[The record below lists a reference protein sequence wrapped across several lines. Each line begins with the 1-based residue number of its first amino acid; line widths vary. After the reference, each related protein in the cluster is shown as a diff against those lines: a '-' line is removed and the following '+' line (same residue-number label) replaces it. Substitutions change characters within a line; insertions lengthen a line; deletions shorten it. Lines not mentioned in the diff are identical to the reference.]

1 MLIDKLMSLQDVIKA
16 NLNDKDITNTGKE
29 WKIISNVLTNAA
41 RFTLGDKAKWLN
53 TLKSIGWA
61 FFFTI

>member
-41 RFTLGDKAKWLN
+41 RFTLRDKAKWLN
-53 TLKSIGWA
+53 TLK
-61 FFFTI
+61 